1 MRIVVTGGAGQL
13 ARAIQHIWT
22 EHEVLLPGEAEL
34 DLDRPDAIQAVLQ
47 KLRPEV
53 VINAGAFTQVDRCE
67 TEVERAMRI
76 NGEAVGW
83 LAAACSSLD
92 ALLVQISTDYVF
104 DGRSTRP
111 YREDDPVGPLSTYGR
126 SKLLGETEARKSAS
140 HLIVRTS
147 WLYDAWGNNFYSTM
161 LRLGAEGRSMRVVD
175 DQHGAP
181 TSCRALARQLQV
193 IVERGWHGTVNATC
207 AGETTWYGFA
217 AEIFKL
223 HGLPAELTACA
234 TSEFPR
240 PARRPAYSVLSEVK
254 RQAMGGDVMPDWRV
268 GLREVVFDPKTSPE
282 RDDHG

>member
-1 MRIVVTGGAGQL
+1 MRVVVTGGAGQL
-13 ARAIQHIWT
+13 ARAIQRFWT
-22 EHEVLLPGEAEL
+22 GHEVLLPGETEL

-104 DGRSTRP
+104 DGKSDRP
-111 YREDDPVGPLSTYGR
+111 YREDDPVGPLSVYGR
-126 SKLLGETEARKSAS
+126 SKLLGETEARRATS
-140 HLIVRTS
+140 HLVVRTS
-147 WLYDAWGNNFYSTM
+147 WLYDAWGNNFYNTM
-161 LRLGAEGRSMRVVD
+161 LRLGAEGQSLRVVD
-175 DQHGAP
+175 DQRGAP

-193 IVERGWHGTVNATC
+193 AVDQGWRGTVHATC
-207 AGETTWYGFA
+207 GGETTWYGFA

-223 HGLPAELTACA
+223 HGMTVELTPCGTAD
-234 TSEFPR
+234 FPR
-240 PARRPAYSVLSEVK
+240 PAQRPAYSVLS
-254 RQAMGGDVMPDWRV
+254 RADRGRHGGDVMPGWQEA
-268 GLREVVFDPKTSPE
+268 LISVVVAGNGVS
-282 RDDHG
+282 